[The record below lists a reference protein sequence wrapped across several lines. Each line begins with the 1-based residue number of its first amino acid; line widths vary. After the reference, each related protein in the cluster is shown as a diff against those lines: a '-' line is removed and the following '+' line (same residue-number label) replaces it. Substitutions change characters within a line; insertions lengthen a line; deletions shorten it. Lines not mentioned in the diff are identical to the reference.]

1 MDMRIILLMFVL
13 IIFSIET
20 NTKTRSESNAK
31 AFLNYV
37 EEQRRVSESV
47 DHITTLIENQ
57 RIYDSLYKKI
67 IGFMKKNEGYRAHPY
82 RCLAGA
88 LTVGYGHVIKP
99 DDSLEYPISKDKAAS
114 LLKTDFNKRIKFI
127 EKDLDLDRLKEPH
140 KVLSLAHF
148 IFNVG
153 QGNFK
158 DSMLYQTLKHTGK
171 LSESIKNFIHI
182 KTDNGY
188 VESNHL
194 LKMRKFEYKLFNK
207 RT

>member
-1 MDMRIILLMFVL
+1 MFVL
-13 IIFSIET
+13 IILSIET
-20 NTKTRSESNAK
+20 NTKTPDESNSK
-31 AFLNYV
+31 AFINHV
-37 EEQRRVSESV
+37 EKKRRVSESV

-57 RIYDSLYKKI
+57 RTYDSLYKKI
-67 IGFMKKNEGYRAHPY
+67 IGFMKKNEGYRSHPY

-88 LTVGYGHVIKP
+88 YTVGYGHVIRP
-99 DDSLEYPISKDKAAS
+99 DDSLSYPLSKSQADS
-114 LLKTDFNKRIKFI
+114 LLREDFDRRIEFI
-127 EKDLDLDRLKEPH
+127 EKDLDLDRLEEPH

-158 DSMLYQTLKHTGK
+158 DSMLYQTLKHTGE

-182 KTDNGY
+182 KTQDGY
-188 VESNHL
+188 VESDHL

-207 RT
+207 RA